1 MQAVVIDEFRPFME
15 ARLGDLPDPVPG
27 EGELVVDVA
36 CADVNFPDVLYVEGK
51 YQDLPPR
58 PFSPGI
64 GASGTVSAI
73 GEGVSGFSLGQ
84 RVTVIPSTGCYA
96 QKVRVKAHACYPMP
110 DGVAFD
116 TAAALSVCYQTAWFA
131 LTDRGQLAEG
141 ENVLVYGATGGVGM
155 AAMQLARALGA
166 AKVIAVVRGKDAA
179 AFARHIGADDVLDAS
194 LASDA
199 KAFSKA
205 VMDLTGGN
213 GADVVI
219 DPVGEPLTGVTPRA
233 MAWRG
238 RLVIVGFAS
247 GQIPDIRGGY
257 LLVRNISA
265 SGIQWTD
272 YRERWPD
279 KVAEAQ
285 RRIFDLTLAGKL
297 DPQISDRYPLTDFRR
312 ALARF
317 GEGGLRG
324 KQVLMI
330 GAEAGE

>member
-1 MQAVVIDEFRPFME
+1 MKAVRIDEFGPFEE
-15 ARLGDLPDPVPG
+15 AAIGEMPDPVPG

-36 CADVNFPDVLYVEGK
+36 CADVNFPDILYVEGK

-58 PFSPGI
+58 PFAPGI
-64 GASGTVSAI
+64 GASGTVSAL
-73 GEGVSGFSLGQ
+73 GPGVSDFAVGD

-96 QKVRVKAHACYPMP
+96 EKVKAKTSACYPMP

-131 LTDRGQLAEG
+131 LTDRGQLVEG
-141 ENVLVYGATGGVGM
+141 EHVLVYGATGGIGM
-155 AAMQLARALGA
+155 AAVQIAKALGA
-166 AKVIAVVRGKDAA
+166 ASVIAVVRGEEAA
-179 AFARHIGADDVLDAS
+179 DFARTIGADHVLDAS
-194 LASDA
+194 LAGDA

-205 VMDLTGGN
+205 VMELTDGH

-233 MAWRG
+233 MAWCG

-247 GQIPDIRGGY
+247 GEIPNIRAGY

-265 SGIQWTD
+265 GGIQWTD
-272 YRERWPD
+272 YRDRQPER
-279 KVAEAQ
+279 VAEAQ
-285 RRIFDLTLAGKL
+285 RQIFALTQAGKL
-297 DPQISDRYPLTDFRR
+297 DPQISDRYPLADFRR

-324 KQVLMI
+324 KQVLMV
-330 GAEAGE
+330 GSQ

>member
-1 MQAVVIDEFRPFME
+1 MKAVVIDEFRPFME
-15 ARLGDLPDPVPG
+15 ARTGELPDPEPG
-27 EGELVVDVA
+27 AGELVVDVA
-36 CADVNFPDVLYVEGK
+36 CADVNFPDVLYVEGT

-64 GASGTVSAI
+64 GGSGTISAI
-73 GEGVSGFSLGQ
+73 GPGVAGFAVGQ

-96 QKVRVKAHACYPMP
+96 EKVLVKAEACYPMP
-110 DGVAFD
+110 DSVAFD
-116 TAAALSVCYQTAWFA
+116 TAAALSVCCQTAWFA

-141 ENVLVYGATGGVGM
+141 DIVMVYGATGGVGM
-155 AAMQLARALGA
+155 ASIQLAKALGA
-166 AKVIAVVRGKDAA
+166 ASVIAVARGEEAA
-179 AFARHIGADDVLDAS
+179 DFARKVGADHVLDAG

-199 KAFSKA
+199 KAFTRA
-205 VMDLTGGN
+205 VMELTDGH

-238 RLVIVGFAS
+238 RLVVVGFAS
-247 GQIPDIRGGY
+247 GDIPNIRAGY

-272 YRERWPD
+272 YRDRQPER
-279 KVAEAQ
+279 VAEAQ
-285 RRIFDLTLAGKL
+285 KQIFALTEAGKL
-297 DPQISDRYPLTDFRR
+297 DPQISDRWPLEDFRS

-317 GEGGLRG
+317 GKGGLRG

-330 GAEAGE
+330 GAAGGE